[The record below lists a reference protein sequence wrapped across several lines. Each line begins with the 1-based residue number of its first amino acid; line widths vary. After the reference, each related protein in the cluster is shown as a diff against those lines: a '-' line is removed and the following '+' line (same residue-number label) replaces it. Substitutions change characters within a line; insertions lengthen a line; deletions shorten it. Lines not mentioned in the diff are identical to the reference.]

1 MTSGF
6 SFHTR
11 WELAAP
17 VEAVQPVLS
26 DLEHYPEWWPEIV
39 AVAKIDDLNA
49 RVLCRSRLPYTL
61 DLVLTLVRDEP
72 LLLECRIAG
81 DLVGSVAWRLDDV
94 GGVTRL
100 DYTQEVVLTRGL
112 LRRFARPLRPLME
125 WNHARMM
132 AGCVAGLRE
141 RLEVR

>member
-1 MTSGF
+1 VTSGF

-17 VEAVQPVLS
+17 ADAVQPVLS
-26 DLEHYPEWWPEIV
+26 DLERYPEWWPQVV

-61 DLVLTLVRDEP
+61 DLVLTLVRDGP
-72 LLLECRIAG
+72 RLLECRIAG

-94 GGVTRL
+94 DGVTRL
-100 DYTQEVVLTRGL
+100 DYTQQVVLTRGL

-125 WNHARMM
+125 WNHAQMM

-141 RLEVR
+141 RLGVH